1 MSSERSSSVQE
12 LQWELEYLRM
22 ANAALE
28 SQMVANS
35 EQMEAMLRELEAQR
49 NAALKARQNEKNLSN
64 HVNRVLDSA
73 GSLLFVLDL
82 QGRVSAAN
90 KASREALGFDHAALG
105 HFVLD
110 GFLHPQEQAQLRE
123 GLPEPQRQAESPLLE
138 QILRQQGYEAELR
151 FLHGNGEL
159 HLYQLRGSSL
169 HCPRGKLE
177 GVVISAN
184 DVTALRSAQLAAEAA
199 TAAKASFLAN
209 MSHEIRTPMN
219 AVLGLA
225 HLLSKTS
232 LDKRQSNYLLKIR
245 QSADH
250 LLGIINDI
258 LDFSK
263 IEAGKLSLE
272 SADLSLE
279 KLLNDS
285 ADLMAERLRAKNLE
299 LVFDCDNEVPDG
311 LRGDFLR
318 LSQVLLNFISN
329 AVKFTERGQI
339 VVRVNLLERAEQGLL
354 LRFGVQDSG
363 IGMSEEQVQR
373 MFQPF
378 SQADSSTTRKF
389 GGTGLGLAISKNLAE
404 LMAGEVGVQS
414 QLGRGSYFW
423 FTAWLGLADQ
433 DPPLRGQAL
442 PLFEGKTA
450 LVVDDNDVARLALCQ
465 MLLELGFVAQG
476 AGSGDEALAGLTS
489 GRLRRP
495 DLVVMD
501 WQMPGLD
508 GLQTSARLRQAP
520 WLLPVP
526 ILLVTSYA
534 PDDLAADAQR
544 SSVNEIL
551 AKPISLARLREVLS
565 DLMRVHAP
573 GAAGPAPSPQPQA
586 PDAAGL
592 SAHLRGARIL
602 LVEDNEL
609 NQMVATELL
618 QELLCEIELAANG
631 AIALEML
638 EETRAGQRR
647 AYQLVLMDMQM
658 PVMDGL
664 SATAKIR
671 SQPFFE
677 RLPII
682 AMTANAMDEDRQR
695 CERAGMN
702 DFVSK
707 PIEPELLERALQ
719 KWLPVM
725 PAALAEAASTPAPA
739 GPVSAPPPP
748 PPPQGDQALLQSW
761 NGVVGLDVASALPRM
776 GGNATSYIRFL
787 RKLALAEADCTAR
800 IRAALAAGDTEQ
812 ARLHAHSAKGG
823 AANLGVK
830 VLANAAA
837 KIEQGLIGGDTGSAA
852 LERSMQQFEQCL
864 AVLQRTVA
872 AENQAAPA
880 A

>member
-28 SQMVANS
+28 SQIVANS
-35 EQMEAMLRELEAQR
+35 EQMDAMLGELEAQR
-49 NAALKARQNEKNLSN
+49 NAALKSRQNEKSLSN
-64 HVNRVLDSA
+64 HSNRVLDSA

-82 QGRVSAAN
+82 QGRVSSAN
-90 KASREALGFDHAALG
+90 KASREALGFDHTALG

-123 GLPEPQRQAESPLLE
+123 GLPESLRQVESPLLE
-138 QILRQQGYEAELR
+138 QVLRSQPYEAELR
-151 FLHGNGEL
+151 FLHKTGEL

-184 DVTALRSAQLAAEAA
+184 DITALRSAQLAAEAA
-199 TAAKASFLAN
+199 TAAKANFLAN

-219 AVLGLA
+219 AVQGLA
-225 HLLSKTS
+225 HLLSKTA
-232 LDKRQSNYLLKIR
+232 LDKRQSNYLMKIR

-272 SADLSLE
+272 STDLSLE
-279 KLLNDS
+279 KLLNDT

-311 LRGDFLR
+311 LRGDSLR

-329 AVKFTERGQI
+329 AIKFTERGQI
-339 VVRVNLLERAEQGLL
+339 VVRVNLMERSERGLL
-354 LRFGVQDSG
+354 LRFGVQDTG

-404 LMAGEVGVQS
+404 LMDGEVGVQS

-433 DPPLRGQAL
+433 DRPLRGRAL
-442 PLFEGKTA
+442 PQFEGKKA

-465 MLLELGFVAQG
+465 MLLELGFIPQEA
-476 AGSGDEALAGLTS
+476 ASGDEALAALENR
-489 GRLRRP
+489 RLQRP

-508 GLQTSARLRQAP
+508 GLQTAARLRLPP
-520 WLLPVP
+520 WRLDAP

-551 AKPISLARLREVLS
+551 AKPVSLARLREILNE
-565 DLMRVHAP
+565 LMSVRAP
-573 GAAGPAPSPQPQA
+573 RAAGPAPNPQPVA
-586 PDAAGL
+586 LDVAGL
-592 SAHLRGARIL
+592 TAHLRGARIL

-618 QELLCEIELAANG
+618 QEFLCEIEVAANG

-638 EETRAGQRR
+638 EETRAGKRR
-647 AYQLVLMDMQM
+647 AYQVVLMDMQM

-664 SATAKIR
+664 TATLKIR
-671 SQPFFE
+671 AEPFFD
-677 RLPII
+677 RLPVI

-695 CERAGMN
+695 CERVGMN

-707 PIEPELLERALQ
+707 PIEPEVLERALQ
-719 KWLPVM
+719 RWVPPM
-725 PAALAEAASTPAPA
+725 PAALAEKPI
-739 GPVSAPPPP
+739 APPPASP
-748 PPPQGDQALLQSW
+748 AQAPLPPQGDLALLQSW

-776 GGNATSYIRFL
+776 GGNASTYIRFL
-787 RKLALAEADCTAR
+787 RKLAQAEADCTAR
-800 IRAALAAGDTEQ
+800 IRAALAAGEAEQ

-823 AANLGVK
+823 AANLAVK

-837 KIEQGLIGGDTGSAA
+837 KIEQIIVDGDSGSPA
-852 LERSMQQFEQCL
+852 LERAMQQFDQCL
-864 AVLQRTVA
+864 AVLRRTVGEA
-872 AENQAAPA
+872 AESQAAPTT
-880 A
+880 

>member
-35 EQMEAMLRELEAQR
+35 EQMDAMLSELEAQR
-49 NAALKARQNEKNLSN
+49 NTALKSRQNEKNLGN
-64 HVNRVLDSA
+64 HVNRVLDSV

-82 QGRVSAAN
+82 QGRVSLAN
-90 KASREALGFDHAALG
+90 KVSREALGIEAAALG
-105 HFVLD
+105 SFVLD
-110 GFLHPQEQAQLRE
+110 GFLHPQEQSLLRE
-123 GLPEPQRQAESPLLE
+123 GLPESLRNADSPLFE
-138 QILRQQGYEAELR
+138 QVLRANGFEAELR
-151 FLHGNGEL
+151 FLHKSGEL
-159 HLYQLRGSSL
+159 HLYQLRGASL

-184 DVTALRSAQLAAEAA
+184 DITALRSAQLAAEAA
-199 TAAKASFLAN
+199 TAAKANFLAN

-225 HLLSKTS
+225 HLLSKTA
-232 LDKRQSNYLLKIR
+232 LDKRQNNYLLKIR

-272 SADLSLE
+272 SVDLSLE
-279 KLLNDS
+279 KLLNDT

-299 LVFDCDNEVPDG
+299 LVFDCDNGVPDG
-311 LRGDFLR
+311 LRGDSLR

-339 VVRVNLLERAEQGLL
+339 VVRVNLMERTEQGLL

-373 MFQPF
+373 MFLPF

-404 LMAGEVGVQS
+404 LMKGEVGVQS

-433 DPPLRGQAL
+433 DRPLRGRSL
-442 PLFEGKTA
+442 PQFEGKKA

-465 MLLELGFVAQG
+465 MLLELGFVPQEA
-476 AGSGDEALAGLTS
+476 ASGDEALAGLENR
-489 GRLRRP
+489 RLQRP

-508 GLQTSARLRQAP
+508 GLQTAARLRMPP
-520 WLLPVP
+520 WRLEVP

-544 SSVNEIL
+544 SNVNEVL
-551 AKPISLARLREVLS
+551 AKPVSLTRLREVLTE
-565 DLMRVHAP
+565 LMSARPPRVSVAP
-573 GAAGPAPSPQPQA
+573 PNPEPRPLDVAGMT
-586 PDAAGL
+586 
-592 SAHLRGARIL
+592 AHLRGARIL

-618 QELLCEIELAANG
+618 QEFLCEIEVAANG
-631 AIALEML
+631 ALALEML
-638 EETRAGQRR
+638 EETRAGKRR
-647 AYQLVLMDMQM
+647 AYHVVLMDMQM

-664 SATAKIR
+664 TATLKIR
-671 SQPFFE
+671 AEPFFD

-695 CERAGMN
+695 CERVGMN

-707 PIEPELLERALQ
+707 PIEPEVLERALQ
-719 KWLPVM
+719 KWVPAMPPVSVA
-725 PAALAEAASTPAPA
+725 PAAAAAPLSTPATPKA
-739 GPVSAPPPP
+739 APDAM
-748 PPPQGDQALLQSW
+748 PPQDDLALLQSW

-787 RKLALAEADCTAR
+787 RKLAQAEADCTTR
-800 IRAALAAGDTEQ
+800 IRAALAAGEAEQ

-823 AANLGVK
+823 AANLAVK
-830 VLANAAA
+830 VLANAAG
-837 KIEQGLIGGDTGSAA
+837 KIEQCLVEGDSGSPA
-852 LERSMQQFEQCL
+852 LERAMQQFDQCL
-864 AVLQRTVA
+864 AVLRRTVGELRA
-872 AENQAAPA
+872 
-880 A
+880 